1 LPAGD
6 RSDIEEWNWRL
17 GNTRRILKRW
27 NKNVESEYKK
37 EKKRLSSI
45 LEDIDKKVE
54 LYGLTAADRELYLDT
69 TRLLNILIKEDNIKG
84 FKGLRVV
91 TLN

>member
-45 LEDIDKKVE
+45 LEDIDKK
-54 LYGLTAADRELYLDT
+54 
-69 TRLLNILIKEDNIKG
+69 RLSYM
-84 FKGLRVV
+84 V
-91 TLN
+91 